1 VIEKHSG
8 SHSNKDKN
16 DSLLNKFDVSALD
29 DNKLVL
35 DGKSYYTVSI
45 LAKHLSLKFLNIL
58 V

>member
-1 VIEKHSG
+1 MIEKHNAT
-8 SHSNKDKN
+8 HSSKDKN
-16 DSLLNKFDVSALD
+16 DSLLNKFDVSALE

-35 DGKSYYTVSI
+35 DGKSYYAVSI